1 MRILVATDQWFPDHM
16 GGVAR
21 IATETARGLAA
32 RGHETVVVAP
42 REGVETGEPADGLT
56 VVRALPRGRL
66 PQTLMDP
73 VATRRSAS
81 RLDAASFDVLLAHGA
96 TSASGLRA
104 GRFGRPLVYVFHAAA
119 ADEARFLRA
128 SLRPG
133 ADWLAALAFERPLR
147 RMTERALRDAAT
159 VIVLSEFSRDVLR
172 NTSASAADRAVRLT
186 GGVDTGVFTPTGRDG
201 ARERLRVPASTRLVF
216 TVRRLEPRM
225 GVENL
230 LQSARTLDDVDELR
244 IVVAGAGRRQRDVE
258 VLREGL
264 PRGTSVQLI
273 GRVSDDELPLW
284 YRAADLFVL
293 PSVAYEGF
301 GLVTVEALA
310 SGTPVV
316 GTRVG
321 ATPELLEPL
330 EPLLLSE
337 GTDPTALADAIRAG
351 LRLATP
357 AFRERCRE
365 YALARFSWDAVL
377 PEWERVLASVGKG

>member
-1 MRILVATDQWFPDHM
+1 
-16 GGVAR
+16 
-21 IATETARGLAA
+21 
-32 RGHETVVVAP
+32 
-42 REGVETGEPADGLT
+42 
-56 VVRALPRGRL
+56 
-66 PQTLMDP
+66 
-73 VATRRSAS
+73 
-81 RLDAASFDVLLAHGA
+81 
-96 TSASGLRA
+96 
-104 GRFGRPLVYVFHAAA
+104 
-119 ADEARFLRA
+119 
-128 SLRPG
+128 
-133 ADWLAALAFERPLR
+133 
-147 RMTERALRDAAT
+147 
-159 VIVLSEFSRDVLR
+159 
-172 NTSASAADRAVRLT
+172 
-186 GGVDTGVFTPTGRDG
+186 
-201 ARERLRVPASTRLVF
+201 
-216 TVRRLEPRM
+216 M

-244 IVVAGAGRRQRDVE
+244 IVAAGRRRRQRDVE

-377 PEWERVLASVGKG
+377 PEWERVLASVGKR